1 MTAGSAVSEVS
12 NSNAENNEKLVC
24 KILPAGQLML
34 THKNVISDEGTNVKF
49 ATQLVGNNIL
59 VLQNCLERIR
69 KKVINKVL
77 SIKRISEFLNF
88 PILAQPTL
96 KKI

>member
-88 PILAQPTL
+88 PILTQPTL